1 MQTLKQKHKSFRCPR
16 YSVATAIW
24 VGLLAWPCLELHAQ
38 EPEGPE
44 FKYDPD
50 KALVFTPTPTQASV
64 PPHTSLSSDG
74 KMRAEAGYRKVR
86 IFSVPDNKVLHE
98 FATPNQAMAAAFSPD
113 LKTIAFVDSDN
124 LSSVSDIYMREVE
137 TGKQSK
143 IGSCLGSIVWL
154 TFSGDGKR
162 LAGISIYGPIPGVL
176 AKERFKRDVGGEV
189 TVFDVPTQNDLLTI
203 AYILPERLT
212 PKNGEKVLP
221 YLPTHIALDHDGSIL
236 LLASTSGMI
245 KVIDVE
251 TGDNRISIKLAESVK
266 PKE

>member
-1 MQTLKQKHKSFRCPR
+1 M
-16 YSVATAIW
+16 ATAVW
-24 VGLLAWPCLELHAQ
+24 AGLLVWSFLDLYAK

-50 KALVFTPTPTQASV
+50 KALVFKPNPTQASV
-64 PPHTSLSSDG
+64 PLYTSLRSDG
-74 KMRAEAGYRKVR
+74 KMRAEAGYRNVR
-86 IFSVPDNKVLHE
+86 VFSVPDNTLLYE

-124 LSSVSDIYMREVE
+124 LSSGSIIYTRELE

-143 IGSCLGSIVWL
+143 IGSCLGSIMWL

-162 LAGISIYGPIPGVL
+162 LAGVSIYGPIPGVL
-176 AKERFKRDVGGEV
+176 AKERFKRDLGGEV
-189 TVFDVPTQNDLLTI
+189 TVFDVSTQNDLLTM
-203 AYILPERLT
+203 AYILPERPT
-212 PKNGEKVLP
+212 AKNGDKVAP
-221 YLPTHIALDHDGSIL
+221 YLPTHIALDHDGSTL

-245 KVIDVE
+245 KVINVE
-251 TGDNRISIKLAESVK
+251 TGDNRISIELDLSAK